1 MNPAKSYAHLFSPLG
16 GEGGENYRAPGQL
29 TFLRAPHVALETAAL
44 KAHGARYAFVGV
56 PFDEGNV
63 GKPGSEDGPREFRIA
78 SQEYLSYWFEFG
90 VDLNGLAVDCG
101 DVPMPKV
108 NPDSARERI
117 YRAVTTVLKAGVTP
131 IIVGGDRSI
140 SIQAAR
146 ALSDHIG
153 AGKKMGC
160 LHFGAHLDLADSW
173 AGEKLLSTCALAR
186 ITELPNLDSANV
198 AHIGARNSMN
208 PKDYIDLAKARNIR
222 FYPMFEI
229 YERGIDA
236 VTREAVA
243 KVWGGTDAQYLSF
256 NFNVM
261 DASAAPGVTA
271 TEPGGLE
278 SREMVRGRRYH
289 RRAENREPHRRDRAR
304 AGLRR
309 ERHDLASGGVHRTA
323 ADGGDGAGARRAG
336 RSELAPVRSHRR
348 RIRETLRSV
357 ACFCCQSGGQRH
369 DHHHRDIG
377 HGQRPVVLPTG
388 CTTSSTTIASRFSLS
403 AMKTR
408 RAGACAARPTR
419 EPTSPLRL
427 SAAASWSTAR
437 CFCWRRPAPSSCARR
452 SSTGCASRRATQM
465 RRSRQV
471 IAPAIITGR

>member
-29 TFLRAPHVALETAAL
+29 TFMRAQHVPLETAAL

-56 PFDEGNV
+56 PFDEGNI

-90 VDLNGLAVDCG
+90 VDLSGLAVDCG

-108 NPDSARERI
+108 NPDSARDRI
-117 YRAVTTVLKAGVTP
+117 YRAVKTVLEAGVTP

-153 AGKKMGC
+153 KQKKMGC

-186 ITELPNLDSANV
+186 ITELPNLATANV

-208 PKDYIDLAKARNIR
+208 PKDYIDLAKSRGLR

-229 YERGIDA
+229 FERGVDA
-236 VTREAVA
+236 VIKEAVK
-243 KVWGGTDAQYLSF
+243 KVWDGSDAQYLSF

-278 SREMVRGRRYH
+278 SREMIQI
-289 RRAENREPHRRDRAR
+289 
-304 AGLRR
+304 
-309 ERHDLASGGVHRTA
+309 
-323 ADGGDGAGARRAG
+323 ADIIGARKTV
-336 RSELAPVRSHRR
+336 SVIDVTELAPVYD
-348 RIRETLRSV
+348 V
-357 ACFCCQSGGQRH
+357 SG
-369 DHHHRDIG
+369 
-377 HGQRPVVLPTG
+377 
-388 CTTSSTTIASRFSLS
+388 TTSRLAVCTVLRVMA
-403 AMKTR
+403 AMA
-408 RAGACAARPTR
+408 RARGELVDPK
-419 EPTSPLRL
+419 L
-427 SAAASWSTAR
+427 
-437 CFCWRRPAPSSCARR
+437 RR
-452 SSTGCASRRATQM
+452 SDLTASA
-465 RRSRQV
+465 
-471 IAPAIITGR
+471 

>member
-1 MNPAKSYAHLFSPLG
+1 M
-16 GEGGENYRAPGQL
+16 
-29 TFLRAPHVALETAAL
+29 
-44 KAHGARYAFVGV
+44 

-117 YRAVTTVLKAGVTP
+117 YRAVKTVLKAGVTP

-153 AGKKMGC
+153 AARK
-160 LHFGAHLDLADSW
+160 W
-173 AGEKLLSTCALAR
+173 AVSISAR
-186 ITELPNLDSANV
+186 ISISPRAGLGRSCSAPARSRASPNCPICSANV

-236 VTREAVA
+236 VTPEAVG
-243 KVWGGTDAQYLSF
+243 KVWGGTDAQYLRF

-271 TEPGGLE
+271 TEP
-278 SREMVRGRRYH
+278 
-289 RRAENREPHRRDRAR
+289 
-304 AGLRR
+304 AGLRAAR
-309 ERHDLASGGVHRTA
+309 CPRRRRLGERKTVSLIDVT
-323 ADGGDGAGARRAG
+323 
-336 RSELAPVRSHRR
+336 ELAPVYHVSGTTSRLAVCTVLRLMAAMARARGELVDHKLPPVRPRR
-348 RIRETLRSV
+348 RPTVRSEALRASEQPDMITITRILGTASDPSLADRLHHLEHDDRVEYSV
-357 ACFCCQSGGQRH
+357 VER
-369 DHHHRDIG
+369 
-377 HGQRPVVLPTG
+377 
-388 CTTSSTTIASRFSLS
+388 
-403 AMKTR
+403 
-408 RAGACAARPTR
+408 
-419 EPTSPLRL
+419 
-427 SAAASWSTAR
+427 
-437 CFCWRRPAPSSCARR
+437 
-452 SSTGCASRRATQM
+452 
-465 RRSRQV
+465 
-471 IAPAIITGR
+471 